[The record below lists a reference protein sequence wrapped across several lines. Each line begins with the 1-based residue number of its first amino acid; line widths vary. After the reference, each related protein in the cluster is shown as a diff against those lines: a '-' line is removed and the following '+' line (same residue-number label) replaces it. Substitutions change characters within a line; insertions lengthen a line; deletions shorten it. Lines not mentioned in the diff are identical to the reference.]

1 MINLFIRQKNRKK
14 LGKEEEKEWGERE
27 KKKK

>member
-1 MINLFIRQKNRKK
+1 MINLFIRQKNRER